1 MSTTNRKTTRRFAT
15 ARRGGRVLTAI
26 FILLLAGATP
36 GQADSLVRRG
46 EERTG
51 PVTQVALTNLTVSGP
66 SRVVAAVRQGDG
78 RLKLIVWDITNGGS
92 FNRRGDHLGPPI
104 REVAITALSS
114 SRVAVALRK
123 SDGTLGV
130 QVFDVTGNGGLTPR
144 GTGGGGTVRGM
155 AILAL
160 GPDSFVT
167 AVRGNG
173 DRLKV
178 IRWKVGSAG
187 LVGRDGEADSIE
199 IEGDLAMAGTPSSVT
214 AVANDDGNLR
224 LLNWW
229 QGGSTGLT
237 RGGVG
242 TGGPISLVGIVG
254 DGGFGGTWVTATT
267 DPGPTAVRTGR
278 FGGGRKLIGAGTL
291 KLIAWE
297 LEETSIPSDLG
308 RRGEVEV
315 TGTGGITFDLAMAP
329 AEPGNL
335 VVTATSGVGTYRRL
349 LERDQGKPHL
359 KLTVWKPLSSSIE
372 KRAEATLGGK
382 YESLAL
388 AAVRNPQGNL
398 HRFVTAVRGEGDVL
412 KLNVWDFAP

>member
-1 MSTTNRKTTRRFAT
+1 MSTTNRNT
-15 ARRGGRVLTAI
+15 ARRSAFVLAAVLG
-26 FILLLAGATP
+26 LLLAGATP
-36 GQADSLVRRG
+36 GQAASLARRG

-51 PVTQVALTNLTVSGP
+51 PITQVALTNLTVSGP

-78 RLKLIVWDITNGGS
+78 RLKLIVYDVTDGGS
-92 FNRRGDHLGPPI
+92 FDRRGDHLGQPI
-104 REVAITALSS
+104 REVAITALST

-130 QVFDVTGNGGLTPR
+130 QVFDVSGGGGLTPR
-144 GTGGGGTVRGM
+144 GSADGGTAHEV
-155 AILAL
+155 AL
-160 GPDSFVT
+160 LTLGSDSFAT

-173 DRLKV
+173 NRLKV
-178 IRWKVGSAG
+178 IRWKVGSG
-187 LVGRDGEADSIE
+187 VGRDGEADSIE
-199 IEGDLAMAGTPSSVT
+199 IEGELSMAGTPSFVT
-214 AVANDDGNLR
+214 AVENDDGNLR
-224 LLNWW
+224 LLHWW
-229 QGGSTGLT
+229 QGGSAGLD

-254 DGGFGGTWVTATT
+254 EGGFGGGWVTATT
-267 DPGPTAVRTGR
+267 GPGPTAVRTGR
-278 FGGGRKLIGAGTL
+278 FGGGRRLIGAGTL

-315 TGTGGITFDLAMAP
+315 IGTGGITFDLAMAE

-335 VVTATSGVGTYRRL
+335 VVTATSGVGTFRRL

-372 KRAEATLGGK
+372 KRTEATMGGD
-382 YESLAL
+382 YRSLAL

-412 KLNVWDFAP
+412 KLNVWDFVP